1 MNGRVLVATGTTVT
15 VVAAS
20 ALGYYFSQVGLDKAD
35 KTASVVGLF
44 IALAGLALSIY
55 GIVEARKSN
64 TPQPTTQTVTGSI
77 VSGSSIQIGQAG
89 GSVRIKR
96 SGQHSTASQNQP
108 PSTPGSSTAAA
119 TGQEVRDSQIS
130 GNNLQLGSSTGDVE
144 IEES

>member
-1 MNGRVLVATGTTVT
+1 MNARALVATGTIVT

-35 KTASVVGLF
+35 KTASIAGLF

-55 GIVEARKSN
+55 GIAEARKSH
-64 TPQPTTQTVTGSI
+64 TPQPTNQKVTSSSI
-77 VSGSSIQIGQAG
+77 SGSNIQIGQTG

-96 SGQHSTASQNQP
+96 SSSHSTASQDPP
-108 PSTPGSSTAAA
+108 PSTPESGTAANA
-119 TGQEVRDSQIS
+119 GQEVRGSRIS